1 VNRKEP
7 WPWDEVMRETYKQR
21 NRIERAFAKAKQFRR
36 FATRYEKLKAT
47 FLGVVHLALGFV
59 RLRRASIVNTP

>member
-1 VNRKEP
+1 
-7 WPWDEVMRETYKQR
+7 MLG
-21 NRIERAFAKAKQFRR
+21 KAKQFRR
-36 FATRYEKLKAT
+36 FATRYEKLKVT